1 MSMDKQLLGFIIVGF
16 GLLLLFS
23 EEKYS
28 FWFSAIALGIGAG
41 FVIQKPEKNDEEK

>member
-1 MSMDKQLLGFIIVGF
+1 MSMDKKLLGFIIVGF

-28 FWFSAIALGIGAG
+28 FWFSAIALCLVAG
-41 FVIQKPEKNDEEK
+41 FVIQKPENNHEEK